1 MTKTSRVSKPSTYIN
16 TYYFYTHPGTIKF
29 HKIGHWSAW
38 VREFGAPSNYNAETW
53 ESAHKWFVK
62 RWIGRV
68 QYNSTGMIAGLL
80 RRNHVAES
88 HRGSNVLDPKLSK
101 KRPRSA
107 YSVLNHIGNSRFKKF
122 FSEADDFWISCGDS
136 IKFGD
141 PDNLSDMQ
149 MGKLQE
155 IVHDCGRL
163 YLSIILYERVISP
176 ESSGTL
182 DSVTWRLKLRA
193 GPGANVVLEPEESA
207 LLVATYCVQP
217 DFENDECVYHCP
229 WMGILT

>member
-1 MTKTSRVSKPSTYIN
+1 MTKTSRVSKPSTYVN

-88 HRGSNVLDPKLSK
+88 HRGSNVLDPKLLK

-107 YSVLNHIGNSRFKKF
+107 YSVLNHIGNSRFKSSF
-122 FSEADDFWISCGDS
+122 LRLMISGYHAVTRS
-136 IKFGD
+136 SLGT
-141 PDNLSDMQ
+141 Q
-149 MGKLQE
+149 T
-155 IVHDCGRL
+155 
-163 YLSIILYERVISP
+163 ISQIC
-176 ESSGTL
+176 E
-182 DSVTWRLKLRA
+182 W
-193 GPGANVVLEPEESA
+193 AN
-207 LLVATYCVQP
+207 CKK
-217 DFENDECVYHCP
+217 
-229 WMGILT
+229 